1 MENDDRDGL
10 LVQFDEE
17 SGTFT
22 LEWDEEAH
30 PEYNL
35 LKLVTPEQFSR
46 ILSEQLEELIEDED
60 GSDVQS
66 GGSGSGAPEIYDH
79 PQPQE

>member
-1 MENDDRDGL
+1 MESNDKDGL
-10 LVQFDEE
+10 FIGFDEE

-22 LEWDEEAH
+22 LEWDEETH

-35 LKLVTPEQFSR
+35 LRLMTPEQFSR
-46 ILSEQLEELIEDED
+46 ILSEQLEESLEDEI